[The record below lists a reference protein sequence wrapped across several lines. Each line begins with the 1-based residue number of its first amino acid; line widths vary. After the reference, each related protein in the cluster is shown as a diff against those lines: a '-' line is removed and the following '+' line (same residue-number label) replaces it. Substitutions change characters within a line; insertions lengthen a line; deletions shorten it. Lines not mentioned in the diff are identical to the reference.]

1 MSEAKRHYRVRE
13 DAFAEVADEA
23 TAYWLGFLYADGCV
37 LEANRIPQVL
47 ALWLAEKDRAHVE
60 RFNEFLASD
69 YPIRSDAKRGARGV
83 DIRSRALCQD
93 LIRWGCMPRKSGK
106 LRWPSIPLALNAHF
120 VRGYF
125 DGDGS
130 AFTRGRYSTPVISI
144 LGNDEF
150 IESLSLAVYYG
161 TNATGSTHR
170 HSKSMKAYYL
180 VFHGEHVAKAVGDW
194 MYRDATVWLE
204 RKQAA
209 ISSFRHPGKR
219 NYPTAVRYQ

>member
-1 MSEAKRHYRVRE
+1 
-13 DAFAEVADEA
+13 
-23 TAYWLGFLYADGCV
+23 
-37 LEANRIPQVL
+37 
-47 ALWLAEKDRAHVE
+47 
-60 RFNEFLASD
+60 
-69 YPIRSDAKRGARGV
+69 
-83 DIRSRALCQD
+83 
-93 LIRWGCMPRKSGK
+93 MPRKSGK
-106 LRWPSIPLALNAHF
+106 LRWPSIPRALNAHF

-130 AFTRGRYSTPVISI
+130 AFTRGRYSPPVISI

-170 HSKSMKAYYL
+170 HSKSRKAYYL
-180 VFHGEHVAKAVGDW
+180 VFHGEHVTKAVGDW

-204 RKQAA
+204 RKQAT
-209 ISSFRHPGKR
+209 ISSFRQPGTR